1 MIVPPDDRQNR
12 SSSIDRSPG
21 GKKIFEEAENFM
33 IKKWQEAL

>member
-1 MIVPPDDRQNR
+1 MIGKIEVL
-12 SSSIDRSPG
+12 SIDRSPG